1 MQKQMKKK
9 VLFKLYILW
18 LLDKYSEDS
27 FEIEI
32 DEKAG
37 ENKLK

>member
-1 MQKQMKKK
+1 MKKK

-32 DEKAG
+32 MKKQVKT
-37 ENKLK
+37 N